1 MCTYTEMVQRESE
14 RKGERRGV
22 KQGIEK
28 GKTKTL
34 LSAYLNM
41 KKANFDDNAICS
53 YLGITMRRLAT
64 LKKLLSTNVNLEP
77 KTV

>member
-14 RKGERRGV
+14 RKGE
-22 KQGIEK
+22 
-28 GKTKTL
+28 TKTQL
-34 LSAYLNM
+34 TAYANM
-41 KKANFDDNAICS
+41 KKAGLADNTICS
-53 YLGITMRRLAT
+53 YMGITMRRLTT